1 MNVNVA
7 SWNIWIHGSR
17 DYKGMAEVVRENKID
32 IIGIQEVGV
41 YFDKSLPENMAEKIA
56 KELDFHFVSYP
67 AFDKKPKRPW
77 LIGNAI
83 LSKFPITKSE
93 FYQLNPSNI
102 EYDGTAQ
109 TEPRILISSKIQLND
124 NKIINFLTTHLQ
136 FSLGFKTTDI
146 RIAQVERILSVIKKL
161 GKPIVLTGDFNAIPE
176 SEEIRKIE
184 KFLIRID
191 GNEPTW
197 TVYPWSL
204 YGWHVEGLKYRID
217 NIFIS
222 KDLAYKNFKIIKSKV
237 SDHLPIKATIA
248 V

>member
-7 SWNIWIHGSR
+7 SWNIWIYGSR
-17 DYKGMAEVVRENKID
+17 DYKEIAKVARENKID
-32 IIGIQEVGV
+32 IIGIQEAGV
-41 YFDKSLPENMAEKIA
+41 CFDKNPPENTAEKIA
-56 KELDFHFVSYP
+56 KELDFHFVYYP
-67 AFDKKPKRPW
+67 AFDRRPNRPW

-83 LSKFPITKSE
+83 LSKFPIIKSE

-102 EYDGTAQ
+102 EYDGTAK
-109 TEPRILISSKIQLND
+109 TEPRILVSSKIKLNN
-124 NKIINFLTTHLQ
+124 NKMLNFLTTHLQ

-161 GKPIVLTGDFNAIPE
+161 GNPIVLTGDFNAIPE
-176 SEEIRKIE
+176 SEETRKIE

-197 TVYPWSL
+197 TVYPWNL
-204 YGWHVEGLKYRID
+204 YGWHVEGLEYRID

-222 KDLAYKNFKIIKSKV
+222 KDLIYKSFKIIKSKV
-237 SDHLPIKATIA
+237 SDHLPIKATITI
-248 V
+248 